1 MATGLSR
8 SNPCSAVQLVKQS
21 HLMSYF
27 CFVEDL
33 LRAAGILE
41 TSLKILLLLVAARE
55 LPCVQI
61 VLFFHLT
68 HDKAWTKDLCSI
80 TETMV
85 VLQKAESDVETTKRQ
100 S

>member
-27 CFVEDL
+27 WFVEDL

-41 TSLKILLLLVAARE
+41 ISLKILLLLVAARE
-55 LPCVQI
+55 LLCVQI
-61 VLFFHLT
+61 VLF
-68 HDKAWTKDLCSI
+68 SI
-80 TETMV
+80 
-85 VLQKAESDVETTKRQ
+85 
-100 S
+100 